1 VHVTVPSSYGMTA
14 VLKGTAEIKRRYSR
28 SRAAEPRGNLSR
40 RAPPV
45 SHRLTVQQAAEPQ
58 EKISQFLYTFYATA
72 AVKRRQAVWTAKQL
86 GM

>member
-1 VHVTVPSSYGMTA
+1 MHVTVPSSYGMTA

-45 SHRLTVQQAAEPQ
+45 SQRLTALRAAQPRDDASS
-58 EKISQFLYTFYATA
+58 ISSHLLRDDDGGA
-72 AVKRRQAVWTAKQL
+72 AGESIGLRR
-86 GM
+86 